1 MTKGENKEVG
11 QVIETAEEIVAKA
24 NLLIQQ
30 QNEERI
36 ARVNE
41 GINKLL
47 QEYNCVLDVSVLIT
61 AQGNKPMINILP
73 Q

>member
-1 MTKGENKEVG
+1 MTKGENEK
-11 QVIETAEEIVAKA
+11 IETSEEIVAKA
-24 NLLIQQ
+24 NLLIKQ
-30 QNEERI
+30 QNDERI
-36 ARVNE
+36 ALVNE

-47 QEYNCVLDVSVLIT
+47 QEYNCVLDVSMLVT